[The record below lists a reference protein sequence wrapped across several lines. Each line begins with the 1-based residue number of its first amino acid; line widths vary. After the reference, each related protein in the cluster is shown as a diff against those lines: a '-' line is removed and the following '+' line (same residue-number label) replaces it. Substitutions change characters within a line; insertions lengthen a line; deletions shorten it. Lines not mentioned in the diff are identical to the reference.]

1 MRLMTLS
8 QKKMS
13 KEELLEKSKK
23 PSEDALKLHPFY
35 KGKIQITSKCVIR
48 DFSDFGIWYSP
59 GVAASCLAIKK
70 NKELSFEHTNRA
82 NTICIISDCT
92 RVLGL
97 GDIGPEAGMPVMEG
111 KSLLF
116 KYLGGVDA
124 VPLCIDTK
132 NAEDFIKIVRVLQ
145 PSFGGFN
152 LEDIEKPKCFHILDF
167 LRESPDINV
176 PVWHDDQ
183 QGTAAVT
190 LAGVINALKVVGKQK
205 KDVVITFFG
214 VGASNIAI
222 SRVLFAAG
230 FNNNKSIFVD
240 SKGIISTER
249 HELKKEEPYKWNL
262 ALTSNAE
269 NRSGDASVGFKDAD
283 VAICLSRPGPDVVKK
298 DWIRS
303 MANDA
308 IVFACANPI
317 PEIYPWDA
325 KEAGARI
332 IGTGRSDFPN
342 QVNNSLGFPGIFRG
356 VLDVRATTITDHMVI
371 AAAESL
377 AKTAENKGIHEEY
390 IIPTMDERDAFINEA
405 VDVALEAIKED
416 VARLKLSRD
425 EIKHLAESKINHAQ
439 DQIKILMKH
448 GSIPKPPN

>member
-1 MRLMTLS
+1 MNQEKLS
-8 QKKMS
+8 KD
-13 KEELLEKSKK
+13 ELISKSKK

-35 KGKIQITSKCVIR
+35 KGKIQITSKCSVKEYS
-48 DFSDFGIWYSP
+48 DFSIWYSP

-70 NKELSFEHTNRA
+70 DKQLSFEHTNRA
-82 NTICIISDCT
+82 NTICVISDCT

-132 NAEDFIKIVRVLQ
+132 NAEEFIKIVKILQ

-152 LEDIEKPKCFHILDF
+152 LEDIEKPKCFHILDT

-190 LAGVINALKVVGKQK
+190 LAGVINALKVVGKEK

-230 FNNNKSIFVD
+230 FNNNKSIFID

-249 HELKKEEPYKWNL
+249 DELKKEEPYKWNL
-262 ALTSNAE
+262 ALTTNADGII
-269 NRSGDASVGFKDAD
+269 GDADAGFKGAE
-283 VAICLSRPGPDVVKK
+283 VAICLSKPGPNVVKK
-298 DWIRS
+298 EWIQS
-303 MANDA
+303 MGDNP
-308 IVFACANPI
+308 IVFVCANPI

-342 QVNNSLGFPGIFRG
+342 QINNSLGFPAIFRG
-356 VLDVRATTITDHMVI
+356 VLDVRATTITDQMVI

-377 AKTAENKGIHEEY
+377 ARTAESKGIHEEY
-390 IIPTMDERDAFINEA
+390 IIPAMNERDAFINEA
-405 VDVALEAIKED
+405 VDVALEAIKEN
-416 VARLKLSRD
+416 VAQLKLSKD
-425 EIKHLAESKINHAQ
+425 EIRHLAESKINHAQ
-439 DQIKILMKH
+439 DQIKILMKY
-448 GSIPKPPN
+448 GSIPEPPI